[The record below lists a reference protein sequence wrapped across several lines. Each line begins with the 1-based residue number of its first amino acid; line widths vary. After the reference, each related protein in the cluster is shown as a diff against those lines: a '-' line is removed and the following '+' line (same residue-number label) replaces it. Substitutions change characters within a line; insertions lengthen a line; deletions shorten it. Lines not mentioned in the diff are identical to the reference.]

1 MKKFLFSILTLSTLS
16 TLSAQTVIWSDDFND
31 KDISDWTLIDA
42 DADGYK
48 WFVAQ
53 ILNADQT
60 PSSVYPTP
68 VLRSVSWS
76 TKALKPDNYAITPKI
91 DLSNYKQ
98 GEKITLK
105 WKVSSIDK
113 NSDKEQYTVC
123 VSKSNVQAD
132 ILASDVFFN
141 EKSLD
146 GVNVLTDRS
155 LDVSKFAGESS
166 VYITFRHH
174 DVTDQFSIEIDD
186 VSLVAG
192 TLAVS
197 EVNSKKISVYPNPI
211 TADFKIDLPA
221 TAKNIKVE
229 VVDLT
234 GKKVASFYKADSYN
248 ISNLPKGV
256 YILKVKGDSE
266 FTQKIIK
273 K

>member
-1 MKKFLFSILTLSTLS
+1 MKKILFSILTLSTLS

-31 KDISDWTLIDA
+31 KDISDWTVIDA
-42 DADGYK
+42 DADGHK
-48 WFVAQ
+48 WFVVQ
-53 ILNADQT
+53 MPNTDL
-60 PSSVYPTP
+60 YPTP
-68 VLRSVSWS
+68 VLRSYSWAS
-76 TKALKPDNYAITPKI
+76 KALKPNNYAITPKI

-98 GEKITLK
+98 GDKVTLK
-105 WKVSSIDK
+105 WKVSSVDK
-113 NSDKEQYTVC
+113 NNDKEQYTVY

-146 GVNVLTDRS
+146 GVNALTDRS

-174 DVTDQFSIEIDD
+174 DVTDQFSIELDD

-234 GKKVASFYKADSYN
+234 GKKVASFDKADSYN

-256 YILKVKGDSE
+256 YILKVQGDSE

>member
-1 MKKFLFSILTLSTLS
+1 MSALS

-31 KDISDWTLIDA
+31 EDISDWTLIDA

-53 ILNADQT
+53 IVDAGGS

-98 GEKITLK
+98 GDKITLM
-105 WKVSSIDK
+105 WKVSSADEDF
-113 NSDKEQYTVC
+113 DKEQYTVYA
-123 VSKSNVQAD
+123 SKANTQASM
-132 ILASDVFFN
+132 LASDVFFN

-146 GVNVLTDRS
+146 GVNVLTART

-166 VYITFRHH
+166 VYIGFRHH
-174 DVTDQFSIEIDD
+174 GVSDEFSLEIDD
-186 VSLVAG
+186 VSLVVG

-197 EVNSKKISVYPNPI
+197 EVNSKKISVYPNPVE
-211 TADFKIDLPA
+211 ADFKIDLPA

-234 GKKVASFYKADSYN
+234 GKKVASFDKADSYN